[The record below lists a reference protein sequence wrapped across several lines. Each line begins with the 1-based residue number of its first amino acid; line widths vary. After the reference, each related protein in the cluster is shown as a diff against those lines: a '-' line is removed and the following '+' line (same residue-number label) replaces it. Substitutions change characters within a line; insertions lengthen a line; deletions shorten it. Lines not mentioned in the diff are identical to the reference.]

1 MIDTGGTLI
10 KAVDMIKAQGAKRIC
25 CCATHGLFSGEALS
39 NLDKSL
45 LDEIIITNTIP

>member
-10 KAVDMIKAQGAKRIC
+10 KAVNMIKSQGAKRIFC
-25 CCATHGLFSGEALS
+25 FATHGLFSGEALS